1 MFKLLS
7 AVEELSDYR
16 VRFRLSAPHA
26 PFVEQFTLG
35 IVPYSAGGDLKA
47 RMPPVGSGPFMLLS
61 TGSVDR
67 VVLQANASYWEGTPG
82 VAGIVFKIVPDAMV
96 RVLEFKNGSIDFLQ
110 NDIEPDMLPWLK
122 KHTNA
127 SVETHQ
133 GTTFQYIGINLTH
146 PILRHREVRQAI
158 ALAIDRESIIRHL
171 LKDLGTSATGLLSP
185 LNWAYEHAVD
195 SWPHDPERAKRLLDE
210 AGFADPDGNGP
221 RPRFK
226 LSYKTTNL
234 DLRRRIAEAFKE
246 QLQAVGIELEI
257 RGYEW
262 GTFYSDVKKGNFHL
276 FSLAWVGITDP
287 DIYYQI
293 YHSDSVPPQ
302 GDNRGRYA
310 NPALDALLERGRRT
324 VDLTQRR
331 AIYGEV
337 QKILARELPYIP
349 LWWVKNVIVQK
360 SALRGFVPYPDG
372 DLVSLKN
379 IAFLPGHDPS

>member
-1 MFKLLS
+1 
-7 AVEELSDYR
+7 
-16 VRFRLSAPHA
+16 
-26 PFVEQFTLG
+26 
-35 IVPYSAGGDLKA
+35 
-47 RMPPVGSGPFMLLS
+47 
-61 TGSVDR
+61 
-67 VVLQANASYWEGTPG
+67 
-82 VAGIVFKIVPDAMV
+82 
-96 RVLEFKNGSIDFLQ
+96 
-110 NDIEPDMLPWLK
+110 
-122 KHTNA
+122 
-127 SVETHQ
+127 
-133 GTTFQYIGINLTH
+133 
-146 PILRHREVRQAI
+146 
-158 ALAIDRESIIRHL
+158 
-171 LKDLGTSATGLLSP
+171 
-185 LNWAYEHAVD
+185 
-195 SWPHDPERAKRLLDE
+195 
-210 AGFADPDGNGP
+210 
-221 RPRFK
+221 
-226 LSYKTTNL
+226 
-234 DLRRRIAEAFKE
+234 
-246 QLQAVGIELEI
+246 VGIELEI